1 MQRHIDRIRDSR
13 DGSHVRSWI
22 WLMGK
27 LKTMLIEMK
36 EDQNEDSIRSAL
48 QIKAEPKKTPKGHVA
63 QAEDHKGST
72 ATAAAA
78 ATPKPK
84 RPRQNQAQRVTP
96 KEMVQEDRS
105 RSQRRIQKGRVKAM
119 AKPKPLQNQKQRQSL
134 IPAYLVFFGQ
144 KELAIG
150 GIHALSFMTPS
161 TKPLQRKLLLLQT
174 QRVARVHHVPPQQKP
189 LLQLLSLRRCQ
200 VRLHRFRMLV
210 QSAHGR
216 LPSMMSPHRIP
227 TCHLLVDLCRQL
239 SGQSKPCSRSLLLL
253 GH

>member
-1 MQRHIDRIRDSR
+1 
-13 DGSHVRSWI
+13 
-22 WLMGK
+22 MGK
-27 LKTMLIEMK
+27 LKTMFIEMK

-48 QIKAEPKKTPKGHVA
+48 QIKAESKKTPKGHVA

-78 ATPKPK
+78 AATPKPK
-84 RPRQNQAQRVTP
+84 SKP
-96 KEMVQEDRS
+96 KADS
-105 RSQRRIQKGRVKAM
+105 KGKGKGDGKAKAA
-119 AKPKPLQNQKQRQSL
+119 AKPKAEAKPNPSVPCL
-134 IPAYLVFFGQ
+134 FFGQ

-216 LPSMMSPHRIP
+216 LPSMMSPHRIS
-227 TCHLLVDLCRQL
+227 TCHLLVHLCRQL
-239 SGQSKPCSRSLLLL
+239 SGQSKPCSLCFYWVINYAK
-253 GH
+253 GCG

>member
-1 MQRHIDRIRDSR
+1 MRTLSGEHFQSKLNQRKHQRD
-13 DGSHVRSWI
+13 
-22 WLMGK
+22 
-27 LKTMLIEMK
+27 MLLRLRTTK
-36 EDQNEDSIRSAL
+36 VPLPLLLLLL
-48 QIKAEPKKTPKGHVA
+48 QQRES
-63 QAEDHKGST
+63 Q
-72 ATAAAA
+72 
-78 ATPKPK
+78 

-105 RSQRRIQKGRVKAM
+105 RRQRRIQKGRVKAM
-119 AKPKPLQNQKQRQSL
+119 AEPELLQNQKQRQSL

-174 QRVARVHHVPPQQKP
+174 QRVARVHQVPPQQKP

-239 SGQSKPCSRSLLLL
+239 SSQSKPCSRSLLLL